1 MRKKGFLLL
10 LAIFSLLL
18 RPFAQDSTASTDT
31 TTSVMGTPAN
41 AEAREWFSD
50 AKFGLFI
57 HWGPF
62 SIPGD
67 GEWVMNNRNITV
79 KNYTRLM
86 DFFNPTGFDASA
98 WVQMAKDAG
107 MQYITLITRHHDG
120 FSMWDTQYSDF
131 NIMHS
136 PYKKDIVKMMA
147 DECHRQGI
155 KLFLYYSLLDWR
167 RDDYSWGT
175 GRTGKGTGR
184 TIHGKWEDYIAFMKN
199 QLTELLTH
207 YGEIGGIWFDGYWD
221 QTAPE
226 GAADRSPRIDWHLN
240 EIYALIHRLQPQC
253 LVGNNHHLSPLPGE
267 DFQMFE
273 RDLPGENKSGLSYQ
287 SPSRLPLET
296 CETINNSWGFNITDT
311 SYKTPKQLIDYL
323 VRASGYGANF
333 LLNIG
338 PMPNGVIQP
347 EFRERLAYM
356 GKWLQTYGESIYGT
370 HAGMIRP
377 QTWGCLTQKDNR
389 IFVHILKKS
398 TGPIVLENF
407 PYKKITRAA
416 LLKDGTRVVA
426 NIRDKRLTISPAPWD
441 DMEPD
446 QVVVLEIPQQEMAK

>member
-1 MRKKGFLLL
+1 MKNFLAALL
-10 LAIFSLLL
+10 SILLFGTTS
-18 RPFAQDSTASTDT
+18 FAQTDT
-31 TTSVMGTPAN
+31 VSPSPEN
-41 AEAREWFSD
+41 LEAREWFSD

-86 DFFNPTGFDASA
+86 NFFNPIDFDASA
-98 WVQMAKDAG
+98 WVKMAKDAG

-120 FSMWDTQYSDF
+120 FSMWNTKYSEF
-131 NIMHS
+131 NIMNS
-136 PYKKDIVKMMA
+136 PYRKDIVKMMA

-167 RDDYSWGT
+167 RDDYSWST

-184 TIHGKWEDYIAFMKN
+184 TLQGKWENYIQFMKD
-199 QLTELLTH
+199 QLTELLTN

-226 GAADRSPRIDWHLN
+226 GAADRSPRIDWHLK
-240 EIYALIHRLQPQC
+240 EIYSLIHHLQPQC

-273 RDLPGENKSGLSYQ
+273 QDLPGENKSGLSYQ
-287 SPSRLPLET
+287 APSSQVPMET
-296 CETINNSWGFNITDT
+296 CATINNSWGFNLTDT
-311 SYKTPKQLIDYL
+311 TYKSPEQLIHYL
-323 VRASGYGANF
+323 VKASGYGANL

-338 PMPNGVIQP
+338 PMPNGDIQP
-347 EFRERLAYM
+347 EFKDRLAYM
-356 GKWLQTYGESIYGT
+356 GKWLQTYSESINGT
-370 HAGMIRP
+370 RAGYLRP
-377 QTWGCLTQKDNR
+377 RDWGCLTQKDNR
-389 IFVHILKKS
+389 IFVHLLKKPS
-398 TGPIVLENF
+398 GNIVLENF
-407 PYKKITRAA
+407 PYKEITSAS
-416 LLKDGTRVVA
+416 LLKDGTK
-426 NIRDKRLTISPAPWD
+426 IRTSIRNNQLTLTPASWNNE
-441 DMEPD
+441 EPD
-446 QVVVLEIPQQEMAK
+446 QVIVLEIPHKNIKQQ

>member
-1 MRKKGFLLL
+1 MRTLLL
-10 LAIFSLLL
+10 SFSLLSCL
-18 RPFAQDSTASTDT
+18 ASFAQDSSY
-31 TTSVMGTPAN
+31 TPSPENLEARQWF
-41 AEAREWFSD
+41 AEA
-50 AKFGLFI
+50 KYGLFI

-62 SIPGD
+62 SIPGS
-67 GEWVMNNRNITV
+67 GEWVMNDRNITV

-86 DFFNPTGFDASA
+86 DFFNPIDFDAAS
-98 WVQMAKDAG
+98 WVKLAKDAG

-120 FSMWDTQYSDF
+120 FSMWNTRYSDF
-131 NIMHS
+131 SITHS

-184 TIHGKWEDYIAFMKN
+184 TVHGKWEDYIQFMKD
-199 QLTELLTH
+199 QLTELLTN

-226 GAADRSPRIDWHLN
+226 GAADRSPRIDWHLG

-253 LVGNNHHLSPLPGE
+253 LIGDNHHLTPLPGE

-287 SPSRLPLET
+287 PPSQQLPLET

-311 SYKTPKQLIDYL
+311 TYKTGEQLIHYL
-323 VRASGYGANF
+323 VRASGYGANL

-338 PMPNGVIQP
+338 PMPNGNIQP
-347 EFRERLAYM
+347 EFKERLAYT
-356 GKWLQTYGESIYGT
+356 GKWLQTYGESIFDT
-370 HAGMIRP
+370 KAGYIRP
-377 QTWGCLTQKDNR
+377 RDWGCLTQKDNKVF
-389 IFVHILKKS
+389 IHILKRPS
-398 TGPIVLENF
+398 GAIILENF
-407 PYKKITRAA
+407 PYKKISKAW
-416 LLKDGTRVVA
+416 LLKDGSKIGITLR
-426 NIRDKRLTISPAPWD
+426 NNQLTVTPAPWD
-441 DMEPD
+441 EEEPD
-446 QVVVLEIPQQEMAK
+446 QVIVLDIHP